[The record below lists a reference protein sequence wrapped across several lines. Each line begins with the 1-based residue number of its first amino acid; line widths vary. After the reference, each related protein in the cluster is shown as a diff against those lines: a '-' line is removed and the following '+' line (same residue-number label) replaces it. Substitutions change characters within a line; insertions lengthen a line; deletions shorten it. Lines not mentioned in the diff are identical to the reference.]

1 MACAAYTK
9 QYYAIFFPYLFISI
23 IKITKIK
30 IIIFFCL
37 TSLIMSVPGWLLL
50 YKHPVLFNSLD
61 SKTTDFKSSILIVL
75 SITFVYLVP
84 FFISNFKFKIIEIN
98 RLLKNKNSLLF
109 LFCLLI
115 IYLLIKKDYTEFI
128 KYTQYKKSQLNF
140 LHKLI
145 FDKEWEYAK
154 HNSILIKPTGG
165 EKSYLYLNPVIVE
178 LFYNIREYSQ
188 YNISSYINSII
199 HCNNVIAIEY
209 QCKIGLNREYMNYEM
224 AIDETK
230 KALNELSSVI
240 YNLPLA
246 KQGYIKLKYT
256 IKTLHGLLNKHIQ
269 VIGELFK
276 NDNKVNDINMFS
288 MPDNF
293 YDNYFLIMANDTYT
307 DEYNSTYNLY

>member
-1 MACAAYTK
+1 MDNIIFKNIYDKISSSTSNVNSYFDNID
-9 QYYAIFFPYLFISI
+9 YYNTNMYDILY
-23 IKITKIK
+23 KIPKYN
-30 IIIFFCL
+30 IIIYIF
-37 TSLIMSVPGWLLL
+37 LIAII
-50 YKHPVLFNSLD
+50 Y
-61 SKTTDFKSSILIVL
+61 
-75 SITFVYLVP
+75 
-84 FFISNFKFKIIEIN
+84 NFIN
-98 RLLKNKNSLLF
+98 RLKIRLNEILTF

-145 FDKEWEYAK
+145 FNKEWEYAK

-209 QCKIGLNREYMNYEM
+209 QSKIGLDKEYMNYEM

-240 YNLPLA
+240 YNLPLT
-246 KQGYIKLKYT
+246 KLSYIKLKNT
-256 IKTLHGLLNKHIQ
+256 VKTLHELLNKHIH

-288 MPDNF
+288 MPDSF
-293 YDNYFLIMANDTYT
+293 YDDYFLIMANDTNT

>member
-1 MACAAYTK
+1 MD
-9 QYYAIFFPYLFISI
+9 SI
-23 IKITKIK
+23 IFKNIYDKISSS
-30 IIIFFCL
+30 
-37 TSLIMSVPGWLLL
+37 TSNINSYFDNIDYYNNNIYDIL
-50 YKHPVLFNSLD
+50 YKIPKYNIIMYIF
-61 SKTTDFKSSILIVL
+61 IVG
-75 SITFVYLVP
+75 IIY
-84 FFISNFKFKIIEIN
+84 NFIN
-98 RLLKNKNSLLF
+98 RLNIRLNEILTF

-128 KYTQYKKSQLNF
+128 KYTKYKKSQLNF

-199 HCNNVIAIEY
+199 HCNNVIALEY
-209 QCKIGLNREYMNYEM
+209 QTKIGLDKEYLNYET
-224 AIDETK
+224 AVDETK
-230 KALNELSSVI
+230 KALNEINSIV
-240 YNLPLA
+240 YNLPLT
-246 KQGYIKLKYT
+246 KLSYNKLRDS
-256 IKTLHGLLNKHIQ
+256 IKTLHGLLNNHIKN
-269 VIGELFK
+269 IGELFK

-293 YDNYFLIMANDTYT
+293 YDNYFLISPNDTKT
-307 DEYNSTYNLY
+307 SDYNSTYNMY

>member
-1 MACAAYTK
+1 MDNI
-9 QYYAIFFPYLFISI
+9 IFKNIYD
-23 IKITKIK
+23 KITSSTSNINGYFDNIDYYNTNIYDILYKIPK
-30 IIIFFCL
+30 YNIIIYIF
-37 TSLIMSVPGWLLL
+37 LIAII
-50 YKHPVLFNSLD
+50 Y
-61 SKTTDFKSSILIVL
+61 
-75 SITFVYLVP
+75 
-84 FFISNFKFKIIEIN
+84 NFIN
-98 RLLKNKNSLLF
+98 RLKIRLNEILTF

-209 QCKIGLNREYMNYEM
+209 QAKIGLNREHMNYEM

-246 KQGYIKLKYT
+246 KQGYIKLKDT

>member
-1 MACAAYTK
+1 MDNI
-9 QYYAIFFPYLFISI
+9 IFKNIYD
-23 IKITKIK
+23 KITSSTSNINGYFDNIDYYNTNIYDILYKIPK
-30 IIIFFCL
+30 YNIIIYIF
-37 TSLIMSVPGWLLL
+37 LIAII
-50 YKHPVLFNSLD
+50 Y
-61 SKTTDFKSSILIVL
+61 
-75 SITFVYLVP
+75 
-84 FFISNFKFKIIEIN
+84 NFIN
-98 RLLKNKNSLLF
+98 RLKIRLNEILTF